1 MRFAEV
7 FLKLGLALVAWMLL
21 YTHALWLAVLRVVG
35 CGPDGD
41 ELHQLLLGIS
51 ILTLGAAAAIHTT
64 RNMPEVHAMLR
75 WLAIPLALLLP
86 WMAISTWQ
94 VFATVNLG
102 ASSICGD
109 QSPGGWQLAWAPA
122 QLMVIAA
129 VAWSAIRQ
137 WRAATQNTGPG
148 DH

>member
-1 MRFAEV
+1 M
-7 FLKLGLALVAWMLL
+7 FLRLGLALVAWMLL

-51 ILTLGAAAAIHTT
+51 ILTLGAAAAIHAT
-64 RNMPEVHAMLR
+64 RHMPEVQGMLR

-86 WMAISTWQ
+86 WMAVSIWQ

-102 ASSICGD
+102 ASSICAE
-109 QSPGGWQLAWAPA
+109 QSPGWWQLLWAPA
-122 QLMVIAA
+122 QLMVIAV
-129 VAWSAIRQ
+129 VAWSAFRQ
-137 WRAATQNTGPG
+137 WRAAIQNAGPG